1 MKYLTYESALEGIK
15 SVFSKAD
22 SDTVSLEDIFSFWGR
37 NGYALLQN
45 QRWFGNKLVH
55 WKYHD
60 LVGPVYR
67 LRNKKRVL
75 YGIQLTLK
83 GKRALGR
90 LKNELGDSESDGDNS
105 DISRLMKAV
114 RDLQAKNKDF
124 DITFDIKLKKQE
136 IVSD

>member
-1 MKYLTYESALEGIK
+1 MKYLTYNSALEGVRL
-15 SVFSKAD
+15 VFSKTD

-37 NGYALLQN
+37 GGHTLLQN

-75 YGIQLTLK
+75 YGVQLTLK
-83 GKRALGR
+83 GKRALGKLR
-90 LKNELGDSESDGDNS
+90 NELGDSETDGDNS
-105 DISRLMKAV
+105 DIGKLMKSV
-114 RDLQAKNKDF
+114 KDLQDKNPEYE
-124 DITFDIKLKKQE
+124 ITFNVKLKEKQE
-136 IVSD
+136 VK